1 MSVKGRWISFCFL
14 TMRPLDVILN
24 CLPFGIS
31 LRIVRAF
38 NSMSR
43 SVCDLLDL
51 RYMYTFLYFSVSR
64 SLRFSRSIAFFSS
77 NDENEILTRPGF
89 PNLLLSRE
97 AAVTLI
103 LLSRLLTRSR
113 ATSSISSWVSVTF
126 DAMMVRLGSSR
137 GLFTF

>member
-38 NSMSR
+38 SSMRR

-51 RYMYTFLYFSVSR
+51 RYTFLYFSVSR

-97 AAVTLI
+97 AAVTAIQIAHEITRNVKYLI
-103 LLSRLLTRSR
+103 
-113 ATSSISSWVSVTF
+113 VG
-126 DAMMVRLGSSR
+126 LGYI
-137 GLFTF
+137 